1 MAEKGLKEYTNF
13 MLKELESRQDWLTL
27 RMQDLQQNYNI
38 PFYIGRSIL
47 YCLRIFPCVR
57 YEIVVE
63 IKARFKPKKYIFTT
77 KPENKVSDAKNKK
90 QFDIPE
96 TAEIYL
102 REKLSD
108 YIEEANIQKYYELGI
123 VYERLLADSE
133 KEPWIV
139 PNLTAINKLI
149 LNKSAY
155 VQQLI
160 RLLESRGLL
169 VKSNISNMYKVITCE
184 EDLLEAQ
191 DTNFIDIIENP
202 DKVQID
208 AEAYSPELWS
218 RSLTR
223 LTEVNQ
229 LKEITNKFISY
240 NSEIEKLLQEY
251 VKVCNQLALRDIVVE
266 QQDKVFSALKDDYDK
281 KIIALELAEKEKE
294 KAEKNYKIEKIYNTQ
309 LREKVAEVNN
319 DMMAQMV
326 STIENFAK
334 LPPKEKLIISTTNK
348 LKNDLIS
355 IIFAGGKELSDFKVV
370 IREGDLK

>member
-1 MAEKGLKEYTNF
+1 MAENGLREYTNF
-13 MLKELESRQDWLTL
+13 MLKELEGRQDWLTL
-27 RMQDLQQNYNI
+27 RMQDLQQDYNI

-63 IKARFKPKKYIFTT
+63 VKARFKPKKYIFTT

-96 TAEIYL
+96 AAEIYL

-191 DTNFIDIIENP
+191 DTNFTDIIENP

-218 RSLTR
+218 RPLTR

-229 LKEITNKFISY
+229 LKEITDKFISY

-281 KIIALELAEKEKE
+281 KLIALELAEKEKE

-309 LREKVAEVNN
+309 LREKVTEVNN

-334 LPPKEKLIISTTNK
+334 LPPKEKLIMSTTNK

-355 IIFAGGKELSDFKVV
+355 IIFAGGKELSDFKIV

>member
-13 MLKELESRQDWLTL
+13 MLKELEGRQDWLTL

-47 YCLRIFPCVR
+47 YCLRIFPCIR

-102 REKLSD
+102 REKLAD

-191 DTNFIDIIENP
+191 DTNFTDIIENP

-208 AEAYSPELWS
+208 TEAYSHELWS
-218 RSLTR
+218 RPLTR

-240 NSEIEKLLQEY
+240 NNEIEKLLQEY

-281 KIIALELAEKEKE
+281 KLIALELAEKEKE

-334 LPPKEKLIISTTNK
+334 LPPKEKLIMSTTNK

>member
-1 MAEKGLKEYTNF
+1 MAENGLREYTNF
-13 MLKELESRQDWLTL
+13 MLKELEGRQDWLTL
-27 RMQDLQQNYNI
+27 RMQDLQQDYNI

-63 IKARFKPKKYIFTT
+63 VKARFKPKKYIFTT

-96 TAEIYL
+96 AAEIYL

-191 DTNFIDIIENP
+191 DTNFTDIIENP

-218 RSLTR
+218 RPLTR

-229 LKEITNKFISY
+229 LKEITDKFISY

-309 LREKVAEVNN
+309 LREKVTEVNN

-334 LPPKEKLIISTTNK
+334 LPPKEKLIMSTTNK

>member
-1 MAEKGLKEYTNF
+1 MAENGLREYTNF
-13 MLKELESRQDWLTL
+13 MLKELEGRQDWLTL
-27 RMQDLQQNYNI
+27 RMQDLQQDYNI

-63 IKARFKPKKYIFTT
+63 VKARFKPKKYIFTT

-96 TAEIYL
+96 AAEIYL

-191 DTNFIDIIENP
+191 DTNFTDIIENP

-218 RSLTR
+218 RPLTR

-229 LKEITNKFISY
+229 LKEITDKFISY

-281 KIIALELAEKEKE
+281 KIIALEIAEKERE

-309 LREKVAEVNN
+309 LREKVTEVNN

-334 LPPKEKLIISTTNK
+334 LPPKEKLIMSTTNK

>member
-1 MAEKGLKEYTNF
+1 MAENGLREYTNF
-13 MLKELESRQDWLTL
+13 MLKELEGRQDWLTL
-27 RMQDLQQNYNI
+27 RMQDLQQDYNI

-63 IKARFKPKKYIFTT
+63 VKARFKPKKYIFTT

-96 TAEIYL
+96 AAEIYL

-191 DTNFIDIIENP
+191 DTNFTDIIENP

-218 RSLTR
+218 RPLTR

-229 LKEITNKFISY
+229 LKEITDKFISY

-281 KIIALELAEKEKE
+281 KLIALELAEKEKE

-309 LREKVAEVNN
+309 LREKVTEVNN

-334 LPPKEKLIISTTNK
+334 LPPKEKLIMSTTNK

>member
-1 MAEKGLKEYTNF
+1 M
-13 MLKELESRQDWLTL
+13 
-27 RMQDLQQNYNI
+27 
-38 PFYIGRSIL
+38 
-47 YCLRIFPCVR
+47 
-57 YEIVVE
+57 
-63 IKARFKPKKYIFTT
+63 
-77 KPENKVSDAKNKK
+77 
-90 QFDIPE
+90 
-96 TAEIYL
+96 
-102 REKLSD
+102 
-108 YIEEANIQKYYELGI
+108 
-123 VYERLLADSE
+123 
-133 KEPWIV
+133 

-191 DTNFIDIIENP
+191 DTNFTDIIENP

-218 RSLTR
+218 RPLTR

-229 LKEITNKFISY
+229 LKEITDKFISY

-309 LREKVAEVNN
+309 LREKVTEVNN

-334 LPPKEKLIISTTNK
+334 LPPKEKLIMSTTNK

>member
-1 MAEKGLKEYTNF
+1 MAENGLREYTNF
-13 MLKELESRQDWLTL
+13 MLKELEGRQDWLTL
-27 RMQDLQQNYNI
+27 RMQDLQQDYNI

-47 YCLRIFPCVR
+47 YCLRIFRCVR

-63 IKARFKPKKYIFTT
+63 VKARFKPKKYIFTT

-96 TAEIYL
+96 AAEIYL

-191 DTNFIDIIENP
+191 DTNFTDIIENP

-218 RSLTR
+218 RPLTR

-229 LKEITNKFISY
+229 LKEITDKFISY

-281 KIIALELAEKEKE
+281 KLIALELAEKEKE

-309 LREKVAEVNN
+309 LREKVTEVNN

-334 LPPKEKLIISTTNK
+334 LPPKEKLIMSTTNK

-355 IIFAGGKELSDFKVV
+355 IIFAGGKELSDFKIV

>member
-1 MAEKGLKEYTNF
+1 MAENGLREYTNF
-13 MLKELESRQDWLTL
+13 MLKELEGRQDWLTL
-27 RMQDLQQNYNI
+27 RMQDLQQDYNI

-63 IKARFKPKKYIFTT
+63 VKARFKPKKYIFTT

-96 TAEIYL
+96 AAEIYL

-191 DTNFIDIIENP
+191 DTNFTDIIENP

-218 RSLTR
+218 RPLTR

-229 LKEITNKFISY
+229 LKEITDKFISY

-294 KAEKNYKIEKIYNTQ
+294 KAEKDYKIEKIYNTQ
-309 LREKVAEVNN
+309 LREKVTEVNN

-334 LPPKEKLIISTTNK
+334 LPPKEKLIMSTTNK

-355 IIFAGGKELSDFKVV
+355 IIFAGGKELSDFKIV

>member
-13 MLKELESRQDWLTL
+13 MLKELEGRQDWLTL
-27 RMQDLQQNYNI
+27 RMQDLQQDYNI

-63 IKARFKPKKYIFTT
+63 VKARFKPKKYIFTT

-96 TAEIYL
+96 AAEIYL

-184 EDLLEAQ
+184 EDLIEAQ
-191 DTNFIDIIENP
+191 DTNFTDIIENP
-202 DKVQID
+202 DKIQID

-218 RSLTR
+218 RPLTR

-309 LREKVAEVNN
+309 LREKVTEVNN

-334 LPPKEKLIISTTNK
+334 LPPKEKLIMSTTNK

-355 IIFAGGKELSDFKVV
+355 IIFAGGKELSDFKIV

>member
-1 MAEKGLKEYTNF
+1 MAENGLREYTNF
-13 MLKELESRQDWLTL
+13 MLKELEGRQDWLTL
-27 RMQDLQQNYNI
+27 RMQDLQQDYNI

-63 IKARFKPKKYIFTT
+63 VKARFKPKKYIFTT

-96 TAEIYL
+96 AAEIYL

-191 DTNFIDIIENP
+191 DTNFTDIIENP

-218 RSLTR
+218 RPLTR

-229 LKEITNKFISY
+229 LKEITDKFISY

-281 KIIALELAEKEKE
+281 TIIALELAEKEKE

-309 LREKVAEVNN
+309 LREKVTEVNN

-334 LPPKEKLIISTTNK
+334 LPPKEKLIMSTTNK

>member
-1 MAEKGLKEYTNF
+1 MAGKGLKEYTNF
-13 MLKELESRQDWLTL
+13 MLKELEGKQDWIIL
-27 RMQDLQQNYNI
+27 RMQDLQKDYNI

-57 YEIVVE
+57 YEIMVD

-77 KPENKVSDAKNKK
+77 KPENKVSDAKIKK
-90 QFDIPE
+90 QFDIPDK
-96 TAEIYL
+96 AENYL
-102 REKLSD
+102 RERLAD
-108 YIEEANIQKYYELGI
+108 YIEESNIQKYYELGI
-123 VYERLLADSE
+123 VYERLYADAE

-169 VKSNISNMYKVITCE
+169 VRSNISNMYRVITCE
-184 EDLLEAQ
+184 EDKLEAE
-191 DTNFIDIIENP
+191 DTNFTEIIENP
-202 DKVQID
+202 GKVQID
-208 AEAYSPELWS
+208 LEAYSPKLWNKP
-218 RSLTR
+218 LTR
-223 LTEVNQ
+223 LTEVNK
-229 LKEITNKFISY
+229 LKEITDKFMSY

-251 VKVCNQLALRDIVVE
+251 VKTCNQLAVRDTVLE
-266 QQDKVFSALKDDYDK
+266 RQDMVFSALKDDYDNK
-281 KIIALELAEKEKE
+281 LIALELAEKEKE

-309 LREKVAEVNN
+309 LREKITEVNN

-334 LPPKEKLIISTTNK
+334 LPPKEKLLISATNK
-348 LKNDLIS
+348 LKNDLIN
-355 IIFAGGKELSDFKVV
+355 IIFSGSKELSEFKVV
-370 IREGDLK
+370 IREEDLK

>member
-1 MAEKGLKEYTNF
+1 MAENGLREYTNF
-13 MLKELESRQDWLTL
+13 MLKELEGRQDWLTL
-27 RMQDLQQNYNI
+27 RMQDLQQDYNI

-63 IKARFKPKKYIFTT
+63 VKARFKPKKYIFTT

-96 TAEIYL
+96 AAEIYL

-184 EDLLEAQ
+184 EYLLEAQ
-191 DTNFIDIIENP
+191 DTNFTDIIENP

-218 RSLTR
+218 RPLTR

-229 LKEITNKFISY
+229 LKEITDKFISY

-309 LREKVAEVNN
+309 LREKVTEVNN

-334 LPPKEKLIISTTNK
+334 LPPKEKLIMSTTNK

-355 IIFAGGKELSDFKVV
+355 IIFAGGKELSDFKIV

>member
-1 MAEKGLKEYTNF
+1 MAENGLREYTNF
-13 MLKELESRQDWLTL
+13 MLKELEGRQDWLTL
-27 RMQDLQQNYNI
+27 RMQDLQQDYNI

-63 IKARFKPKKYIFTT
+63 VKARFKPKKYIFTT

-96 TAEIYL
+96 AAEIYL

-191 DTNFIDIIENP
+191 DTNFTDIIENP

-218 RSLTR
+218 RPLTR

-229 LKEITNKFISY
+229 LKEITDKFISY

-309 LREKVAEVNN
+309 LREKVTEVNN

-334 LPPKEKLIISTTNK
+334 LPPKEKLIMSTTNK

-355 IIFAGGKELSDFKVV
+355 IIFAGGKELSDFKIV

>member
-1 MAEKGLKEYTNF
+1 MAENGLREYTNF
-13 MLKELESRQDWLTL
+13 MLKELEGRQDWLTL
-27 RMQDLQQNYNI
+27 RMQDLQQDYNI

-63 IKARFKPKKYIFTT
+63 VKARFKPKKYIFTT

-96 TAEIYL
+96 AAEIYL

-108 YIEEANIQKYYELGI
+108 YIEEANIQKYYDLGI

-191 DTNFIDIIENP
+191 DTNFTDIIENP

-218 RSLTR
+218 RPLTR

-229 LKEITNKFISY
+229 LKEITDKFISY

-281 KIIALELAEKEKE
+281 KLIALELAEKEKE

-309 LREKVAEVNN
+309 LREKVTEVNN

-334 LPPKEKLIISTTNK
+334 LPPKEKLIMSTTNK